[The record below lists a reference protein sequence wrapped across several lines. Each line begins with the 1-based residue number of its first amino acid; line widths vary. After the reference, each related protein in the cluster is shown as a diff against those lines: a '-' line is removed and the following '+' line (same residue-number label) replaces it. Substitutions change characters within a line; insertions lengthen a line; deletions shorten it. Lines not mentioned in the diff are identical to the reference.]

1 MWENAGKPT
10 NTWQLSWELGK
21 CHHTHGRPAVLHHL
35 SVLQRSFTLFFS
47 FMCFCLRVISIFY
60 LLQMQNLTNIILFP
74 AENILKTELRGS
86 KGDLKR
92 PFDRA
97 WRDYHD
103 RYSELERTKKK
114 QAKEAGMIR
123 SELTAGEIAEDLE
136 KERKYLQIATADY
149 MIKVNEIKTKKGVE
163 LLSHFMDY
171 YHAQSR
177 YTHN

>member
-1 MWENAGKPT
+1 
-10 NTWQLSWELGK
+10 
-21 CHHTHGRPAVLHHL
+21 
-35 SVLQRSFTLFFS
+35 
-47 FMCFCLRVISIFY
+47 
-60 LLQMQNLTNIILFP
+60 MQNLTNIVLFP
-74 AENILKTELRGS
+74 VEGVLKNELRGS

-103 RYSELERTKKK
+103 KYSELERAKKK

-149 MIKVNEIKTKKGVE
+149 LIKANEIKTKKGTE
-163 LLSHFMDY
+163 LLQHLLDY
-171 YHAQSR
+171 YRAQTRSDSGSR
-177 YTHN
+177 IGSK

>member
-1 MWENAGKPT
+1 MWVALIYKWHESA
-10 NTWQLSWELGK
+10 
-21 CHHTHGRPAVLHHL
+21 C
-35 SVLQRSFTLFFS
+35 FFS
-47 FMCFCLRVISIFY
+47 F
-60 LLQMQNLTNIILFP
+60 QMQNLTNIVLFP
-74 AENILKTELRGS
+74 VEGVLKNELRGS

-103 RYSELERTKKK
+103 KYSELERAKKK

-149 MIKVNEIKTKKGVE
+149 LIKANEIKTKKGTE
-163 LLSHFMDY
+163 LLQHLLDY
-171 YHAQSR
+171 YRAQTRSDSGSR
-177 YTHN
+177 IGSKWYMLYRRVTFFDFLDAVLLDFTIFVV

>member
-1 MWENAGKPT
+1 MSESAESAFKKKNLKELTAMLLNVIP
-10 NTWQLSWELGK
+10 LSMK
-21 CHHTHGRPAVLHHL
+21 
-35 SVLQRSFTLFFS
+35 
-47 FMCFCLRVISIFY
+47 ISIWFFV
-60 LLQMQNLTNIILFP
+60 LQMQNLTNIILFP

-103 RYSELERTKKK
+103 RFSELERIKKK

-163 LLSHFMDY
+163 LLQHLVDY
-171 YHAQSR
+171 YRAQSR
-177 YTHN
+177 